1 MKLNGQRKVLLVV
14 AGLACAAVAADSV
27 MMGGT
32 GGTPQ
37 GAEAAATAPAGAPG
51 ASGAGDAATAGGLSA
66 VAAGGLV
73 EAVDGVPTGPSLAER
88 LREAEGR
95 LAAETPDAFKARGR
109 WAREAEPTA
118 AAVAEGDGGEA
129 FDAAEFARRH
139 PLGGVMFV
147 DLEPRAIVGGRAMRV
162 GEGREGVVLEAI
174 GDRWVIWAAPGL
186 RFRVRLDPLR

>member
-37 GAEAAATAPAGAPG
+37 GAEAAATAPAGVGGGVDATT
-51 ASGAGDAATAGGLSA
+51 ASGGVA
-66 VAAGGLV
+66 VAAGGVV
-73 EAVDGVPTGPSLAER
+73 EAVDEVPMGPSLAER
-88 LREAEGR
+88 LREAEGK
-95 LAAETPDAFKARGR
+95 LAGETPDAFTARGR
-109 WAREAEPTA
+109 WAREAEPA
-118 AAVAEGDGGEA
+118 AAAPPTDGEA
-129 FDAAEFARRH
+129 FDAAGFARRH

-147 DLEPRAIVGGRAMRV
+147 GLEPRAIIGGRAMRV
-162 GEGREGVVLEAI
+162 GEEREGVVLEAI
-174 GDRWVIWAAPGL
+174 GDRWVVWAAPGL